1 MQKNEK
7 KHEYSRICRLCKY
20 TLIACMLM
28 AAGCTQQNSDL
39 PRMKTQGNNLYI
51 EADQDISTADIMEA
65 AEDVL
70 AGMHFTI
77 EKADLKN
84 GIIRTRPLPGAQFF
98 EFWRSD
104 NVGTKNTLEANLHTL
119 RRAVT
124 LNITHQNNESRT
136 NCDVH
141 VQRLS
146 LPERQVNSSASIYG
160 IFSQSSPSL
169 QRLRLNP
176 EQAKEIEWI
185 DLGRDPQLEAEI
197 LKRIETQIIQRTKD
211 QLQTT
216 ENTT

>member
-1 MQKNEK
+1 
-7 KHEYSRICRLCKY
+7 
-20 TLIACMLM
+20 MLM
-28 AAGCTQQNSDL
+28 ATGCTQQNSDL
-39 PRMKTQGNNLYI
+39 LRVKTQGNNLYV
-51 EADQDISTADIMEA
+51 ETDQNISTADIMKA

-77 EKADLKN
+77 EKADLQN

-104 NVGTKNTLEANLHTL
+104 NIGAKNTLEANLHTL
-119 RRAVT
+119 RRTVT
-124 LNITHQNNESRT
+124 LDIIQQNYELRT
-136 NCDVH
+136 NCNVH

-146 LPERQVNSSASIYG
+146 MPEQQVNSSARIYG

-169 QRLRLNP
+169 QRLKMNP

-185 DLGRDPQLEAEI
+185 NLGRDPKLEEEI
-197 LKRIETQIIQRTKD
+197 LRRIEIQLKQQAKH